1 MSEDTNTRFYEVGF
15 LLTPSVA
22 ETEVEKEVAALKGA
36 IEKAGGQVHSEG
48 NPEYIDLAYTM
59 EKTVG
64 SKKYKYSQGYFGWIK
79 FESDPET
86 IAPLTK
92 ALDGNLSLIRY
103 ILVKT
108 NVENTIVFKKPKVD
122 AKRETV
128 LSEEEMDALIAG
140 AEAESAE
147 EEAPTEEHEKL
158 PDLAD
163 EVAADTTASTEA

>member
-1 MSEDTNTRFYEVGF
+1 MSEENTRFYEVGY
-15 LLTPSVA
+15 LLLPTTP
-22 ETEVEKEVAALKGA
+22 EQEVANEVATLKSA
-36 IEKAGGQVHSEG
+36 IEKAGGAVHSDAY
-48 NPEYIDLAYTM
+48 PEYIDLAYTM

-64 SKKYKYSQGYFGWIK
+64 SKKSKYSQGYFGWIK
-79 FESDPET
+79 FTTEPET
-86 IAPLTK
+86 IAVLTK

-108 NVENTIVFKKPKVD
+108 SVDNTIVFKKPKVD

-147 EEAPTEEHEKL
+147 EETPKEEHEKL
-158 PDLAD
+158 PDLAA
-163 EVAADTTASTEA
+163 EVAADTTASPEA